1 MNGIFLIIIIL
12 SAIILSIRGGDAFI
26 SSMIEGSKNAL
37 YASISLFC
45 IYTIWMGLSAVAEDS
60 GLNRYAASKIMPLT
74 KKLFKTETQETCKD
88 ISLNLTCNL
97 LGLGGAA
104 TPFGVKA
111 IEGLEK
117 EKNTFAQN
125 LLFIINST
133 SIQIIP
139 TTVISLRA
147 AEGSLNPSDII
158 LPSLITTFLSTF
170 LAAGAYILICKLKK
184 R

>member
-1 MNGIFLIIIIL
+1 MNGIFFIIIIL
-12 SAIILSIRGGDAFI
+12 SAIILSIKGGDAFL
-26 SSMIEGSKNAL
+26 SSMIEGCKNAL
-37 YASISLFC
+37 YSCVSLFC
-45 IYTIWMGLSAVAEDS
+45 VYTIWMGLSAVAEDS
-60 GLNRYAASKIMPLT
+60 GLNRRAAEKILPLT
-74 KKLFKTETQETCKD
+74 KKLFKTCDDEACKD

-104 TPFGVKA
+104 TPYGVKA
-111 IEGLEK
+111 IERLEK

-133 SIQIIP
+133 SIQVIP

-158 LPSLITTFLSTF
+158 LPSLLATFLSTF
-170 LAAGAYILICKLKK
+170 IAAGAYIIICKLKK